1 MAETDVAGVADDE
14 SAALC
19 ANIPLTTP
27 DDAAARRLAALGD
40 IPLPSGETPPTPTRM
55 TFLQHVERS
64 VLIAA
69 VLLVSAVLLAPIALA
84 VIAAIWALVTDTL
97 ATVTIVQLIQRGSL
111 LETGDAMSALS
122 IASRIGFLAVGYL
135 GFFFALMSLL
145 AGLLGRGRGRLFII
159 PGALLTASGL
169 VLLATSVALCWP
181 LLAPLHATP
190 GALIAIGAYFALDAI
205 AVATL
210 LADTH
215 ETRRRWRAA
224 RRRRAPTATKK
235 GKSPSGMPPTLART

>member
-1 MAETDVAGVADDE
+1 
-14 SAALC
+14 
-19 ANIPLTTP
+19 
-27 DDAAARRLAALGD
+27 
-40 IPLPSGETPPTPTRM
+40 M

>member
-14 SAALC
+14 SAATC
-19 ANIPLTTP
+19 ADTDHTTP
-27 DDAAARRLAALGD
+27 ETTVAARLTAPDDIALPRHD
-40 IPLPSGETPPTPTRM
+40 TPPAPTRLS
-55 TFLQHVERS
+55 FLQHVERAA
-64 VLIAA
+64 LIAC
-69 VLLVSAVLLAPIALA
+69 VLLVSVVLLAPIALA
-84 VIAAIWALVTDTL
+84 VIAAIWALVTDAL
-97 ATVTIVQLIQRGSL
+97 AVASIVQLIRRGNL
-111 LETGDAMSALS
+111 LETGDAMNALS
-122 IASRIGFLAVGYL
+122 IASRIGFLAIGYL

-159 PGALLTASGL
+159 PGALLAASGL

-190 GALIAIGAYFALDAI
+190 GALIALGLYFALDAI
-205 AVATL
+205 ALATL

-224 RRRRAPTATKK
+224 RRKHLPTASTE
-235 GKSPSGMPPTLART
+235 GKLPSDMPPTLAGA